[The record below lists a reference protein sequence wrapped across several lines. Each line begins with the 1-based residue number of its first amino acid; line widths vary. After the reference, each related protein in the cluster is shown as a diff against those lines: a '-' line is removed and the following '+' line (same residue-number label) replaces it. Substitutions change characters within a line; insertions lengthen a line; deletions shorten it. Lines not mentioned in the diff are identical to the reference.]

1 MKTTL
6 LSIFFALTSA
16 FTFGQI
22 SITVGGAAHNSG
34 TTYSFTSDSSDVT
47 VNALVNNTS
56 NTPIHLTVKRVMLT
70 SVPSWIDDL
79 CWATSSD
86 GGLSGQCYNSIQ
98 TSNPYITPNTYTVD
112 PGDNGIFKAII
123 KPKNPDYGCGEYR
136 YYIIQDDTTVLDS
149 IDVMVCKTLSVDELT
164 PLSITVAPN
173 PANDYFTVKTNDVK
187 DAKIKVVD
195 VLGNIVLKESTLGST
210 KTISTSNLRNGV
222 YFVTVEAEGQ
232 RPINRKVIVRH

>member
-6 LSIFFALTSA
+6 LSILFAITSVSA
-16 FTFGQI
+16 FGQI
-22 SITVGGAAHNSG
+22 SITVGGAAHTSG
-34 TTYSFTSDSSDVT
+34 TSYYYASDTNDVT
-47 VNALVNNTS
+47 VNALVNNTTS
-56 NTPIHLTVKRVMLT
+56 SPINLTVQRVMLNPI
-70 SVPSWIDDL
+70 SSWIDDL

-98 TSNPYITPNTYTVD
+98 TSNPYNTPNTYTVD

-123 KPKNPDYGCGEYR
+123 KPKDPDYGCGDYR
-136 YYIIQDDTTVLDS
+136 YYIIQNGSVVLDS
-149 IDVMVCKTLSVDELT
+149 IDVSVCKTLSVDELT
-164 PLSITVAPN
+164 PMTISVAPN
-173 PANDYFTVKTNDVK
+173 PANDYFTVKMN
-187 DAKIKVVD
+187 DAKEATIKVVD
-195 VLGNIVLKESTLGST
+195 VLGNIVLKETAIEGS